1 MVIISKIFVT
11 VKQFI
16 HDEPELCG
24 VFGVGVPA
32 IIALMIVG
40 WV

>member
-1 MVIISKIFVT
+1 MAILRVFATI
-11 VKQFI
+11 KQFI
-16 HDEPELCG
+16 MDEPELCG
-24 VFGVGVPA
+24 VFGVGIPA